1 LTTGFGGGS
10 RPQPERANAS
20 AVAARIQAG
29 MRGSSFMDFSF
40 EWLQRLRCATR
51 EKIPWIRRGCAK
63 HDMIRRFL
71 EKSFSMPD
79 ALAA

>member
-1 LTTGFGGGS
+1 
-10 RPQPERANAS
+10 
-20 AVAARIQAG
+20 
-29 MRGSSFMDFSF
+29 MDFSF

-63 HDMIRRFL
+63 HDMILRFL